1 MSAALATEPAYDWR
15 DLDWRAIERR
25 VFKLQKRIYQ
35 ASHRGEVKTVHK
47 LQHLLMRSWS
57 AKCLAVRK
65 VTQDNR
71 GKKTAGVDGMK
82 SLSPPGRLRLVS
94 ILNIA
99 AKPQPSRRVWIPKPG
114 SKTEKRGLGI
124 PVLHD
129 RAAQALV
136 KLALEPEWEAHF
148 EPNSYGFRPGRS
160 AHDAR
165 EAVLHAICYKSK
177 YVLDADIAKCFDRIN
192 HDALLAKLTTFPTLR
207 RVIRGWLKAGVM
219 DGPELFPT
227 EEGTPQG
234 GVASPLLANIALHG
248 LEADIRASFPKSVT
262 RDRITMQEWQPI
274 VIRYADDFVLL
285 HHERSVVEEAQQ
297 RIALWL
303 NAMGLELK
311 PSKTCITHTLV
322 PTDEGHV
329 GFDFLGWH
337 VRQHPVGKY
346 HTGTNTHG
354 RPLGFKTLITPSK
367 TAQKRHRETLTS
379 VIRRGRAAKQAVLIL
394 ELNRVIRGWVNYH
407 APSVSSR
414 VFSHMRQW
422 LRRKLWRWAL
432 RRHPRKSARWLAQH
446 YWHRYSDGCWNF
458 RTTGGARLYHHTDK
472 AITRHVKVKGT
483 KSPFDG
489 DWVYWATR
497 LGRHPLLSAD
507 VAYLLRKQ
515 RGRCTW
521 CGLYFTNG
529 DIKERDHVI
538 PKQRKLK
545 VGMSEK
551 QLLHGHC
558 HDAKTAQ
565 DGSCARGATDNTACG
580 TPPRVS

>member
-1 MSAALATEPAYDWR
+1 MNAAAVPAYDWK

-35 ASHRGEVKTVHK
+35 ASRRGHVTTVHK
-47 LQHLLMRSWS
+47 LQRLLMRSWS

-82 SLSPPGRLRLVS
+82 SLSPAGRLRLVA

-99 AKPQPSRRVWIPKPG
+99 TKPQPTRRVWIPKPRAP
-114 SKTEKRGLGI
+114 TERRALGI

-129 RAAQALV
+129 RASQALV
-136 KLALEPEWEAHF
+136 KLALEPEWEWHF
-148 EPNSYGFRPGRS
+148 EPNSYGFRPGRA

-165 EAVLHAICYKSK
+165 EALLHAVCYKAK
-177 YVLDADIAKCFDRIN
+177 YVLDADIAKCFDTIN
-192 HDALLAKLTTFPTLR
+192 HDALLAKLNTFPMLR

-219 DGPELFPT
+219 EGPELFPT
-227 EEGTPQG
+227 EKGTPQG

-248 LEADIRASFPKSVT
+248 LETDIRASFPKSV
-262 RDRITMQEWQPI
+262 RRNRIKIQEWQPL

-285 HHERSVVEEAQQ
+285 HQERGVVEEAQQ
-297 RIALWL
+297 RITTWL
-303 NAMGLELK
+303 STLGLELK

-346 HTGTNTHG
+346 HTGRNTHG
-354 RPLGFKTLITPSK
+354 HPLGFKTLITPSK
-367 TAQKRHRETLTS
+367 EAQKRHQETLGS
-379 VIRRGRAAKQAVLIL
+379 VIRRGRTAKQAVLIL
-394 ELNRVIRGWVNYH
+394 QLNRIIRGWVNYH
-407 APSVSSR
+407 ATSVSAR
-414 VFSHMRQW
+414 VFHRMQRQ
-422 LRRKLWRWAL
+422 LFRKLWSWAR
-432 RRHPRKSARWLAQH
+432 RRHPKKSARWVAQH
-446 YWHRYSDGCWNF
+446 YWRHTTRGRWDF
-458 RTTGGARLYHHTDK
+458 HTTGGARLYNHTDK
-472 AITRHVKVKGT
+472 AITRHVKVRGD

-497 LGRHPLLSAD
+497 LGRHPQLPGE
-507 VAYLLRKQ
+507 VAYLLRQQK
-515 RGRCTW
+515 GRCAW

-529 DIKERDHVI
+529 DIKERDHII
-538 PKQRKLK
+538 PKRRKLK

-565 DGSCARGATDNTACG
+565 DGSCARGATDKTAS
-580 TPPRVS
+580 VSQPLA